1 MIDRLLS
8 REGRK
13 WIYSILLA
21 VVPLL
26 VLYGVIDES
35 AAPLWIALLG
45 AIVAP
50 TLALSH
56 LSPVDSGPVQEI
68 PAYEEAAMDDLT
80 ADGDA

>member
-1 MIDRLLS
+1 MDKLLS
-8 REGRK
+8 REARK

-35 AAPLWIALLG
+35 AAPLWVALIG

-50 TLALSH
+50 TLALSN
-56 LSPVDSGPVQEI
+56 LTPVDTGSVQEI
-68 PAYEEAAMDDLT
+68 PPYEEADMDELS

>member
-26 VLYGVIDES
+26 VLYGVIDEA
-35 AAPLWIALLG
+35 AAPLWIAVC
-45 AIVAP
+45 AAVIAP
-50 TLALSH
+50 GMALANLT
-56 LSPVDSGPVQEI
+56 PVDSGPVQEI
-68 PAYEEAAMDDLT
+68 PPYEEAAMDDLS